1 MKKREAVDYLKG
13 RWETVH
19 KIEVEELKKTP
30 LKDRFSQ
37 TMAMFDLGK
46 YLITTKRADAEIN
59 TIRARWRQLKDCHHA
74 SK

>member
-1 MKKREAVDYLKG
+1 MNKKEARDYLKG
-13 RWETVH
+13 RWEAVH

-37 TMAMFDLGK
+37 TMVMFDLGK
-46 YLITTKRADAEIN
+46 YLIITKGVDGEIN
-59 TIRARWRQLKDCHHA
+59 TIRARWRQLKDYYHA